1 MSKNKEER
9 QIGSIWSDWKSYP
22 SEVDDGKYITVKSIR
37 DCINKEYN
45 PTSLYGGSTSISCA
59 LLHAIL
65 KKLKVEVVKPNG
77 VYNIPSF
84 SAKRKKFV
92 IEWIYDN
99 PKSIL
104 MKIEKPEWVTHRKP
118 DWI

>member
-1 MSKNKEER
+1 
-9 QIGSIWSDWKSYP
+9 
-22 SEVDDGKYITVKSIR
+22 
-37 DCINKEYN
+37 
-45 PTSLYGGSTSISCA
+45 
-59 LLHAIL
+59 
-65 KKLKVEVVKPNG
+65 
-77 VYNIPSF
+77 
-84 SAKRKKFV
+84 V